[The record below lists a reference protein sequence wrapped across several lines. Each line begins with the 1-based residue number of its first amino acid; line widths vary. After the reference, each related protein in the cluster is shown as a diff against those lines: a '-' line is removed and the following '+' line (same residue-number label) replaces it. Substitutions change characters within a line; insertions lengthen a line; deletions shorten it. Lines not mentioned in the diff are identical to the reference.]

1 MACSLTLTG
10 RSLPCRDALGGVK
23 KVWIATSFNADATV
37 SFVEGMWDA
46 VASGEIPDASAALIL
61 KDYVSPKNSSS
72 LTQTVNASVENGT
85 VFYSQ
90 VLSLVLNKPV
100 AADITEIQNL
110 AKGRLAIVVQD
121 NNDNYFVMGHT
132 RGVELTGGTIASGT
146 AMGDLNGYTLEFTAE
161 EAIPAPF
168 LDRATAE
175 APTGS
180 VTFTTTA

>member
-1 MACSLTLTG
+1 MA
-10 RSLPCRDALGGVK
+10 A
-23 KVWIATSFNADATV
+23 FADGLW
-37 SFVEGMWDA
+37 SA
-46 VASGEIPDASAALIL
+46 VASGEIPDSAAALTL
-61 KDYVSPKNSSS
+61 RDYVSPKNSSS

-132 RGVELTGGTIASGT
+132 RGAELTGGSLATGT
-146 AMGDLNGYTLEFTAE
+146 ALGDLNGYTLEFTAE

-168 LDRATAE
+168 WDTTDTTNVTLTPTA
-175 APTGS
+175 
-180 VTFTTTA
+180 

>member
-1 MACSLTLTG
+1 MAQFE
-10 RSLPCRDALGGVK
+10 DA
-23 KVWIATSFNADATV
+23 
-37 SFVEGMWDA
+37 MWNA
-46 VASGEIPDASAALIL
+46 VASGEIPDAASPLTL
-61 KDYVSPKNSSS
+61 KDYVSPKNTSS

-121 NNDNYFVMGHT
+121 NNDNYFVMGHI
-132 RGVELTGGTIASGT
+132 RGAELTGGTIASGT
-146 AMGDLNGYTLEFTAE
+146 ALGDLNGFTLEFTAE

-168 LDRATAE
+168 LDS
-175 APTGS
+175 TGINL
-180 VTFTTTA
+180 TFTTTA

>member
-23 KVWIATSFNADATV
+23 KVWIATSYDSDATV

-46 VASGEIPDASAALIL
+46 VASGEIPDSAAALIL
-61 KDYVSPKNSSS
+61 KDYVSPKNTSS

-121 NNDNYFVMGHT
+121 NNDNYFVMGHI
-132 RGVELTGGTIASGT
+132 RGAELTGGTIASGT
-146 AMGDLNGYTLEFTAE
+146 ALGDLNGYTLEFTAE

-168 LDRATAE
+168 LDS
-175 APTGS
+175 TGANL
-180 VTFTTTA
+180 TFTTTA

>member
-23 KVWIATSFNADATV
+23 KVWIGEFAD
-37 SFVEGMWDA
+37 GLWDTI
-46 VASGEIPDASAALIL
+46 VAGEIPNSTAALDL
-61 KDYVSPKNSSS
+61 YDFVSPKNSSS

-85 VFYSQ
+85 VFYTQ

-100 AADITEIQNL
+100 AADITELQNL

-121 NNDNYFVMGHT
+121 NNDNYFVLGHT
-132 RGVELTGGTIASGT
+132 RGAELTGGSIATGT
-146 AMGDLNGYTLEFTAE
+146 ALGDLNGYTLEFTGE

-168 LDRATAE
+168 LDS
-175 APTGS
+175 TGANL
-180 VTFTTTA
+180 TFTTTA

>member
-23 KVWIATSFNADATV
+23 KVWMAAFAD
-37 SFVEGMWDA
+37 ELWDA
-46 VASGEIPDASAALIL
+46 VASGEIPDSAAALVL
-61 KDYVSPKNSSS
+61 KDYVSPKNTSS

-85 VFYSQ
+85 VFYTQ

-100 AADITEIQNL
+100 VADITEVQNL

-132 RGVELTGGTIASGT
+132 RGAELTGGSLTTGT
-146 AMGDLNGYTLEFTAE
+146 ALGDLNGYTLEFTAE

-168 LDRATAE
+168 LDS
-175 APTGS
+175 TGANLQ
-180 VTFTTTA
+180 FTTTA

>member
-1 MACSLTLTG
+1 MAAFT
-10 RSLPCRDALGGVK
+10 DA
-23 KVWIATSFNADATV
+23 
-37 SFVEGMWDA
+37 MWDA
-46 VASGEIPDASAALIL
+46 VSSGEIPDSAAALTL

-85 VFYSQ
+85 VFYTQ

-121 NNDNYFVMGHT
+121 NNDNYFVLGHT
-132 RGVELTGGTIASGT
+132 RGAELTGGSIATGT
-146 AMGDLNGYTLEFTAE
+146 ALGDLNGYTLEFTGE

-168 LDRATAE
+168 LDS
-175 APTGS
+175 TGANL
-180 VTFTTTA
+180 TFTTTA